1 MLQGA
6 ATCFY
11 AFIGFDIIATTGEEA
26 KNPNT
31 SIPYAITA
39 SLVICLTAYVSVSNT
54 GLLRQLPHG
63 LFIFDLKNVAL
74 ALGFL
79 LSGSNPSLVHL
90 WCLYAY
96 VHVAS
101 SFNMSSPTDDCEKI
115 KAPSWTQEKPQVL
128 TWAVAHIPAPPCAQ
142 ALSIP
147 ASGAGS
153 GGGGGSV
160 QGVGCR
166 PKSSDH
172 RLAVTGG
179 CASKQRHC
187 GPLCTLLNALLSSGS
202 FPAAKRQGSPRV
214 GKEKTG
220 LSWKPTGNRRA
231 ALDMVCPPKCFYSR
245 IGQLSLPLCTRLLRQ
260 H

>member
-101 SFNMSSPTDDCEKI
+101 SFNMSSSSPHPLMTARKSRFQ
-115 KAPSWTQEKPQVL
+115 AGHRRSPRSSLGPWL
-128 TWAVAHIPAPPCAQ
+128 TSLLRPVHR
-142 ALSIP
+142 LS
-147 ASGAGS
+147 ASQHP
-153 GGGGGSV
+153 V
-160 QGVGCR
+160 PGVGVVGVACR
-166 PKSSDH
+166 EWA
-172 RLAVTGG
+172 AV
-179 CASKQRHC
+179 QRV
-187 GPLCTLLNALLSSGS
+187 
-202 FPAAKRQGSPRV
+202 QI
-214 GKEKTG
+214 
-220 LSWKPTGNRRA
+220 
-231 ALDMVCPPKCFYSR
+231 
-245 IGQLSLPLCTRLLRQ
+245 IGWQ
-260 H
+260 